1 MENFCVISVR
11 VIFMFSKF
19 NFVKERLKVIKKKIF
34 ECIFRM
40 SYKFNVKKK
49 KNECVAFKMSF
60 NIHLRLQQMMLLSW
74 KESSFFCYFDF
85 KCFIFD

>member
-34 ECIFRM
+34 EYIFRM

-49 KNECVAFKMSF
+49 KMSV
-60 NIHLRLQQMMLLSW
+60 
-74 KESSFFCYFDF
+74 
-85 KCFIFD
+85 